1 MGVIMILLVV
11 GIFILGTSLHRNLAV
26 LDASVVATLFQMTV
40 ESLLTIKVGLLHA
53 EETEDGDES
62 AETRVEELNSF
73 LWSVCPVRWD
83 REPATYQYGFPS
95 HTVEDETT
103 HKRREGSAEIKEE
116 YIKAHR

>member
-11 GIFILGTSLHRNLAV
+11 GIFILDTRLHRNLAV
-26 LDASVVATLFQMTV
+26 LDACVVAILIQMTV

-62 AETRVEELNSF
+62 AETRVEKLDPF

-83 REPATYQYGFPS
+83 REPATYQYGFPP

-103 HKRREGSAEIKEE
+103 HKRRQGSAEIKKE